1 MPTVAEAKIIIP
13 DSVNTDFQHHH
24 AAHCE
29 SGTVA
34 TLFRNN
40 GFELSEAM
48 VFGIGGGLFFIHVP
62 WLKLA
67 GYPITAYRDAPHS
80 IIKNVCKRLGVR
92 MRSERFRTPE
102 AGAAALD
109 KLLAQG
115 IPVGVQTNIYWLP
128 YFPDDMRFHYN
139 GHNIVIYGKQGNDYL
154 VSDPVS
160 DHVVTCSIEDMQRAR
175 FSKGMLAPK
184 GLLYYPEY
192 IPENP
197 DLAQAIPLSIQ
208 KTVKRMLGI
217 PISLFGVRGIR
228 FLAKNIEK
236 WPAKYGIKN
245 AARHIGNVVRMQEE
259 IGTGGAG
266 FRFIYSA
273 FLQES
278 ADIINNQELVTI
290 AQELSDVGDR
300 WREFAV
306 MGAQIVRRKETSQAS
321 YKEIADVVRECAD
334 GEEAVYRKLR
344 QVV

>member
-1 MPTVAEAKIIIP
+1 MAEAINKIP
-13 DSVNTDFQHHH
+13 SLVNTDFQHHH

-48 VFGIGGGLFFIHVP
+48 VFGIGGGLFFLHVP

-92 MRSERFRTPE
+92 MRSQRFRAP
-102 AGAAALD
+102 ASGAAALD
-109 KLLAQG
+109 SLLDQG
-115 IPVGVQTNIYWLP
+115 MPVGVQTNIYWLP

-160 DHVVTCSIEDMQRAR
+160 DHVVTCSVEDMQRAR

-197 DLAQAIPLSIQ
+197 DLAQAIPIAIR
-208 KTVKRMLGI
+208 KTAKHMLDI
-217 PISLFGVRGIR
+217 PLPLFGVRGIH

-236 WPAKYGIKN
+236 WPVKYGVKN

-278 ADIINNQELVTI
+278 ADIINNQELIAI

-306 MGAQIVRRKETSQAS
+306 MAALIVRRDEGSPSA
-321 YKEIADVVRECAD
+321 YKKIADIVHECAD
-334 GEEAVYRKLR
+334 GEAAVYKKLL
-344 QVV
+344 QAV

>member
-1 MPTVAEAKIIIP
+1 VVDAKKEDKP
-13 DSVNTDFQHHH
+13 FLHHH

-29 SGTVA
+29 SGTLT
-34 TLFRNN
+34 TLLRNN
-40 GFELSEAM
+40 GLELSEAM
-48 VFGIGGGLFFIHVP
+48 VFGIGGGLFFLHFP

-67 GYPITAYRDAPHS
+67 GYPITAYRDVPHS
-80 IIKNVCKRLGVR
+80 IIRNVCKHLGVR

-102 AGAAALD
+102 QGKIALE
-109 KLLAQG
+109 KLIAQG

-139 GHNIVIYGKQGNDYL
+139 GHNIVIYGKQDGNYL

-160 DHVVTCSIEDMQRAR
+160 DHVVTCSVEDMQRAR

-197 DLAQAIPLSIQ
+197 DLKQAIPLAIR
-208 KTVKRMLGI
+208 KTVKRMLDI
-217 PISLFGVRGIR
+217 PLPFFGVRGIR
-228 FLAKNIEK
+228 YLAKNIEA
-236 WPAKYGIKN
+236 WPKRYGIKN
-245 AARHIGNVVRMQEE
+245 AARHVGNVIRMQEE

-266 FRFIYSA
+266 FRFIYAA

-278 ADIINNQELVTI
+278 ASVINNGALNAI
-290 AQELSDVGDR
+290 SQELSDVGDR

-306 MGAQIVRRKETSQAS
+306 MGAQIVRRSDESQSA
-321 YKEIADVVRECAD
+321 YKDIADVVRECAD

-344 QVV
+344 DAV

>member
-1 MPTVAEAKIIIP
+1 MAEAENLTP
-13 DSVNTDFQHHH
+13 ESGNNNFQHHH

-48 VFGIGGGLFFIHVP
+48 VFGIGGGLFFLHIP
-62 WLKLA
+62 WIKLA

-80 IIKNVCKRLGVR
+80 IIKNVCKRLGVH

-102 AGAAALD
+102 LGAAALD
-109 KLLAQG
+109 ELLEKG
-115 IPVGVQTNIYWLP
+115 VPVGVQTNVYWLT

-139 GHNIVIYGKQGNDYL
+139 GHNIVVYGKQGNDYL
-154 VSDPVS
+154 ISDPVS
-160 DHVVTCSIEDMQRAR
+160 DHVVTCASEDLQRAR

-184 GLLYYPEY
+184 GLLYYPEF

-197 DLAQAIPLSIQ
+197 DLAHAIPLAIRA
-208 KTVKRMLGI
+208 TVKRMLNI
-217 PISLFGVRGIR
+217 PFPFFGVRGIR
-228 FLAKNIEK
+228 YLAKNMEK
-236 WPAKYGIKN
+236 WPEKYGIKN

-273 FLQES
+273 FLQEA
-278 ADIINNQELVTI
+278 ADIINNRELI
-290 AQELSDVGDR
+290 AISQELSDIGDR

-306 MGAQIVRRKETSQAS
+306 MGAQIVRREENSQS
-321 YKEIADVVRECAD
+321 TYKEIADVVRECAD
-334 GEEAVYRKLR
+334 GEEVVYKKLR
-344 QVV
+344 QVIL

>member
-1 MPTVAEAKIIIP
+1 VGKTEDIKSELG
-13 DSVNTDFQHHH
+13 DSDFQHHH

-34 TLFRNN
+34 TLFRNS

-48 VFGIGGGLFFIHVP
+48 VFGIGGGLFFLHIP

-67 GYPITAYRDAPHS
+67 GYPVTAYRDAPHS
-80 IIKNVCKRLGVR
+80 IIKNVCKRLGVK
-92 MRSERFRTPE
+92 MHSQRFRTPE
-102 AGAAALD
+102 QGAAALD
-109 KLLAQG
+109 KLLEKG
-115 IPVGVQTNIYWLP
+115 MSVGVQTNIYWLP

-139 GHNIVIYGKQGNDYL
+139 GHNIVVYGKQGDTYM

-160 DHVVTCSIEDMQRAR
+160 DHVVTCSVQDMQRAR

-192 IPENP
+192 IPDNP
-197 DLAQAIPLSIQ
+197 DLAQAIPLAIH
-208 KTVKRMLGI
+208 KTMKRMLDI
-217 PISLFGVRGIR
+217 PFPFFGVRGIR
-228 FLAKNIEK
+228 YLANNMEK
-236 WPAKYGIKN
+236 WPEKYGIKN

-273 FLQES
+273 FLQE
-278 ADIINNQELVTI
+278 AAAIMNNNKLITI
-290 AQELSDVGDR
+290 SQELSDVGDT

-306 MGAQIVRRKETSQAS
+306 MGARIVRRDEDSGSA
-321 YKEIADVVRECAD
+321 YKEIADVVRKCAD
-334 GEEAVYRKLR
+334 GEEAVYKKL
-344 QVV
+344 QQAI

>member
-1 MPTVAEAKIIIP
+1 MAEAAIKDQKIG
-13 DSVNTDFQHHH
+13 SENFKHHH

-34 TLFRNN
+34 TLFRNS
-40 GFELSEAM
+40 GFELSEAL
-48 VFGIGGGLFFIHVP
+48 VFGVGSGLFFLHIP

-67 GYPITAYRDAPHS
+67 GYPVTAYRDAPHS

-92 MRSERFRTPE
+92 MKSERFRTPE

-109 KLLAQG
+109 KLLEKG
-115 IPVGVQTNIYWLP
+115 MPVGVQTNIYWLP

-139 GHNIVIYGKQGNDYL
+139 GHNIVVYGKQGNEYM

-160 DHVVTCSIEDMQRAR
+160 DHVVTCSVEDMQRAR

-184 GLLYYPEY
+184 GLLYYPDH

-197 DLAQAIPLSIQ
+197 DLEKAIPVAIQ
-208 KTVKRMLGI
+208 HTVKRMLDI
-217 PISLFGVRGIR
+217 PIPLFGVRGIR

-236 WPAKYGIKN
+236 WPAKYGMKN
-245 AARHIGNVVRMQEE
+245 AGRHIGNVVRMQEE

-273 FLQES
+273 FLQEAAS
-278 ADIINNQELVTI
+278 VINKPELI
-290 AQELSDVGDR
+290 EISQELSDVGDR

-306 MGAQIVRRKETSQAS
+306 KAALIVRSKEGSKSA
-321 YKEIADVVRECAD
+321 YKEIADIIRECAD
-334 GEEAVYRKLR
+334 GEEAVYKRLR
-344 QVV
+344 AAI